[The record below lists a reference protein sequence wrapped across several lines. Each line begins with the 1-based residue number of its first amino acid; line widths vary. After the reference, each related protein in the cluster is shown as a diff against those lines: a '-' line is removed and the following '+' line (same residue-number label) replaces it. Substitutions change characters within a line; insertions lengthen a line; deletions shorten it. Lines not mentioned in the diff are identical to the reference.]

1 VKRRNMLYGG
11 AAVAA
16 GLAGAGVA
24 WWTDRL
30 KGGQGQATPNAGQVA
45 AVVPAPASA
54 PGDPDKGA
62 REAAAAFWS
71 LSFETPDGQT
81 LPMSSFRGKRLL
93 VNFWATW
100 CPPCV
105 DELPLLDYFYQENRD
120 KNWQLLGLAVD
131 QPGAVRDWLKNRPLN
146 YPVGMAAQSG
156 IALGKSLGN
165 TEGSLPFS
173 VLFDPQGELLQ
184 RKVGRVLAEDLGAWM
199 RLK

>member
-30 KGGQGQATPNAGQVA
+30 RAAQGRAAPTSGPVAVGVVSTPT
-45 AVVPAPASA
+45 
-54 PGDPDKGA
+54 PGDSDK
-62 REAAAAFWS
+62 EAAAAFWR

-131 QPGAVRDWLKNRPLN
+131 QPGVVRDWLKNRPLN
-146 YPVGMAAQSG
+146 YPVGLAAQSG

-165 TEGSLPFS
+165 TEGGLPFS
-173 VLFDPQGELLQ
+173 VLFDPLGNLQQ
-184 RKVGRVLAEDLGAWM
+184 RKVGSVLAQDLAVWL
-199 RLK
+199 RLQ

>member
-1 VKRRNMLYGG
+1 MKRRDMLYGG

-16 GLAGAGVA
+16 GLAGAGLA

-30 KGGQGQATPNAGQVA
+30 KSGQGQAAPHARPVA
-45 AVVPAPASA
+45 AAAPAPAPA
-54 PGDPDKGA
+54 PGDADK
-62 REAAAAFWS
+62 EAAAAFW
-71 LSFETPDGQT
+71 LQSFETPDGQT

-120 KNWQLLGLAVD
+120 RNWQLLGLAVD

-146 YPVGMAAQSG
+146 YPVGLASQSG

-165 TEGSLPFS
+165 AAGGLPFS
-173 VLFDPQGELLQ
+173 VLFDPLGALQQ
-184 RKVGRVLAEDLGAWM
+184 RKVGQVLAQDLAAWM

>member
-30 KGGQGQATPNAGQVA
+30 RAAQGRAAPNFGPVA
-45 AVVPAPASA
+45 ALAPASA
-54 PGDPDKGA
+54 PAPGDSDK
-62 REAAAAFWS
+62 EAAAAFWR

-131 QPGAVRDWLKNRPLN
+131 QPGVVRDWLKNRPLN
-146 YPVGMAAQSG
+146 YPVGLAAKTG
-156 IALGKSLGN
+156 ITLGKSLGN
-165 TEGSLPFS
+165 TEGGLPFS
-173 VLFDPQGELLQ
+173 VLFDPLGALQQ
-184 RKVGRVLAEDLGAWM
+184 RKVGSVLAQDLAAWM
-199 RLK
+199 LLK

>member
-1 VKRRNMLYGG
+1 MLYGG

-24 WWTDRL
+24 WWTARL
-30 KGGQGQATPNAGQVA
+30 KAGQGQAAPNSGPVA
-45 AVVPAPASA
+45 AGVAAGVASA
-54 PGDPDKGA
+54 PVPGVSDK
-62 REAAAAFWS
+62 EAAAAFWR
-71 LSFETPDGQT
+71 LSFETPDGKT

-131 QPGAVRDWLKNRPLN
+131 QPGAVRDWLKTRPLN
-146 YPVGMAAQSG
+146 YPVGLAAQSG

-165 TEGSLPFS
+165 TEGGLPFS
-173 VLFDPQGELLQ
+173 VLFDPLGALQQ
-184 RKVGRVLAEDLGAWM
+184 RKVGSVLAQDLGAWM

>member
-1 VKRRNMLYGG
+1 MKRRNMLYGG

-16 GLAGAGVA
+16 GLAGAGLA
-24 WWTDRL
+24 WWTARL
-30 KGGQGQATPNAGQVA
+30 QGVAGPAAQNSGPVQAVA
-45 AVVPAPASA
+45 AVAPAPALV
-54 PGDPDKGA
+54 PGDSDK
-62 REAAAAFWS
+62 EAAAAFWR
-71 LSFETPDGQT
+71 LSFETPDGKM

-120 KNWQLLGLAVD
+120 KNWQLVGLAVD
-131 QPGAVRDWLKNRPLN
+131 QPGTVRDWLKNRPLN
-146 YPVGMAAQSG
+146 YPVGLAAQTG

-165 TEGSLPFS
+165 TEGGLPFS
-173 VLFDPQGELLQ
+173 VLFDPLGDLRQ
-184 RKVGRVLAEDLGAWM
+184 RKTGSVLAQDLAAWM

>member
-1 VKRRNMLYGG
+1 MLYGG

-16 GLAGAGVA
+16 GLAGAGLA

-30 KGGQGQATPNAGQVA
+30 RGQQQALPNASQIA
-45 AVVPAPASA
+45 AVAPASA
-54 PGDPDKGA
+54 PDESDK
-62 REAAAAFWS
+62 EAGEAVAAFWR

-146 YPVGMAAQSG
+146 YPVALAGQSG
-156 IALGKSLGN
+156 IALGRSLGN
-165 TEGSLPFS
+165 AAGGLPFS
-173 VLFDPQGELLQ
+173 VLFDPLGALQQ
-184 RKVGRVLAEDLGAWM
+184 RKVGQVLAQDLAAWM
-199 RLK
+199 RLE

>member
-1 VKRRNMLYGG
+1 MRRRNIVYGG

-30 KGGQGQATPNAGQVA
+30 KSGQGQAAPNAGPQA
-45 AVVPAPASA
+45 ALAHAPA
-54 PGDPDKGA
+54 PGDSDK
-62 REAAAAFWS
+62 EAAAAFWR
-71 LSFETPDGQT
+71 LSFETPDGKT

-146 YPVGMAAQSG
+146 YPVGLAAQSG

-165 TEGSLPFS
+165 TEGGLPFS
-173 VLFDPQGELLQ
+173 ALFGPLGDLQQ
-184 RKVGRVLAEDLGAWM
+184 RKVGSVLAQDLAAWM

>member
-1 VKRRNMLYGG
+1 MKRRNMLYGG

-30 KGGQGQATPNAGQVA
+30 KSGQGQAAPHSGPVA
-45 AVVPAPASA
+45 ALAPASA
-54 PGDPDKGA
+54 PAPGDSDK
-62 REAAAAFWS
+62 EAVAAFWR
-71 LSFETPDGQT
+71 LSFETLDGQT

-131 QPGAVRDWLKNRPLN
+131 QPGVVRDWLKNRPLN
-146 YPVGMAAQSG
+146 YPVGLAAQSG

-165 TEGSLPFS
+165 TEGGLPFS
-173 VLFDPQGELLQ
+173 VLFDPLGALQQ
-184 RKVGRVLAEDLGAWM
+184 RKVGSVLAQDLAAWM